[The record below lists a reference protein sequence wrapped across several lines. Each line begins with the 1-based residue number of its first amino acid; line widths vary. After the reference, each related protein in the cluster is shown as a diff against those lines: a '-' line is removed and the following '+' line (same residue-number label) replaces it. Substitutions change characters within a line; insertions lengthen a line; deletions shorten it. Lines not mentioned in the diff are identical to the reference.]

1 MTKMTKAPHEILLW
15 TRLEILS
22 DCTPEEASLNEI
34 KYNKYSISYCNIGNN
49 LLYKKPQTIEHL
61 TDQYYTLLPSL

>member
-1 MTKMTKAPHEILLW
+1 MTKMTKALHEISLW

-22 DCTPEEASLNEI
+22 DCTSEEASLNEI
-34 KYNKYSISYCNIGNN
+34 KYNKCSISYCNIGNN
-49 LLYKKPQTIEHL
+49 LLYKKPQTIKRL

>member
-1 MTKMTKAPHEILLW
+1 MTKAPQEISRW

-22 DCTPEEASLNEI
+22 DCTPEEAFFNKI
-34 KYNKYSISYCNIGNN
+34 KYNKCSISYCNIGNN
-49 LLYKKPQTIEHL
+49 LLYKKPETIESL